1 MFAPNKS
8 MKKIL
13 FIVCAAAT
21 QFLSAQTLEKVNFVG
36 ALHRD
41 ASKDWTKGW
50 TEWNPKNATYGDV
63 TDSTTLNDAS
73 SVKKIS
79 STVTLDAKIVYLLRS
94 MLVVESGG
102 KLIIPAGTV
111 IRGQADL
118 TKSPKNYATIVV
130 ERGGMIDI
138 QGTNTKPVVMT
149 SSKAAGSRDRGDW
162 GGLVICGKAV
172 NNQGTDVQL
181 EGFNN
186 VSVNNTLGKFG
197 GSDDKDNSGSIKY
210 VRIEFAGLAFEPNKE
225 VNSLTMGSVGSGTT
239 IEGVQTSF
247 GNDDAFEWFGGTV
260 NCKKIV
266 SYKTTDD
273 DFDTDFGYRGTVQFG
288 IAVRDTNYYDLS
300 WNATSGASTSETF
313 ESDNDAAGSGK
324 TPYTA
329 AIFSN
334 ITCVGPVQ
342 LDKTYNDLTST
353 QKGAFRRGARIRR
366 NSRLSIVNS
375 IFMGYRN
382 FIMFDGDSTIIAAGV
397 KANTISEKGNL
408 FRNNYI
414 ANTGAAA
421 AAGTTNTGLAEVDSK
436 NTPSGLDAWIKL
448 SGNANMVDKAKYSK
462 GLILVDPQNSTSPD
476 FRPVSSN
483 KDLIGSSDYSATLL
497 ANAGTFVVCEDF
509 KTNPSAI
516 TVKSGSDATFTV
528 SYPDLDATYAW
539 QMSKGASFSN
549 TTDGANLIG
558 STNDTLTVKSVT
570 MSNNGEL
577 YRCLV
582 NTRWCKDTGAS
593 AKLTTLF
600 KACTLITTQPLNA
613 AVNVGGDAKFGVI
626 VNDTATKFAWASD
639 LDLGMQ
645 NLPVGAAKYVGAN
658 GKELTVKSAS
668 LRNHNQPFRV
678 VAFTNVCIDTSN
690 TVKMTIKD
698 SCIAFKS
705 VKVTDTLLVRF
716 SVKVSSLDKGQLI
729 KVYPNPAQNQLTI
742 DNGNYTDF
750 AGYTV
755 NVYNSVGAV
764 VYTQAINQKVYTVD
778 LKSWSSVGVYRME
791 LTDKTG
797 AKIAVKTI
805 VLN

>member
-1 MFAPNKS
+1 
-8 MKKIL
+8 MKKIT
-13 FIVCAAAT
+13 FIALLAT
-21 QFLSAQTLEKVNFVG
+21 ASALSAQVIEKVNYVG

-50 TEWNPKNATYGDV
+50 TEWNPKQASYSST
-63 TDSTTLNDAS
+63 TDATTLNDAS
-73 SVKKIS
+73 GIKSIS
-79 STVTLDAKIVYLLRS
+79 TTVTLDASKVYLLTS
-94 MLVVESGG
+94 TCVVKSGG
-102 KLIIPAGTV
+102 KLVIPAGTV
-111 IRGQADL
+111 IRGAADL
-118 TKSPKNYATIVV
+118 TATPKLYAMISV
-130 ERGGMIDI
+130 ERGGMIEVN
-138 QGTNTKPVVMT
+138 GTPKKPVVMT
-149 SSKAAGSRDRGDW
+149 SNKAAGSRDRGDW
-162 GGLVICGKAV
+162 GGLVLCGKAV
-172 NNQGTDVQL
+172 NNQGSDVQL

-186 VSVNNTLGKFG
+186 VAVDNTLGKFG
-197 GSDDKDNSGSIKY
+197 GTDDKDNSGVIKY

-225 VNSLTMGSVGSGTT
+225 VNSLTMGSVGSATT
-239 IEGVQTSF
+239 IEGVQCSF
-247 GNDDAFEWFGGTV
+247 GNDDGFEWFGGTV
-260 NCKKIV
+260 NCKKLI

-288 IAVRDTNYYDLS
+288 IAVRDTNYYDLT

-329 AIFSN
+329 AVFSN
-334 ITCVGPVQ
+334 ITCVGPVS
-342 LDKTYNDLTST
+342 LDKTYNDLSST

-382 FIMFDGDSTIIAAGV
+382 FIMFDGDSTIVAAGV
-397 KANTISEKGNL
+397 KAGTVSEKGNL

-414 ANTGAAA
+414 TNTTAAA
-421 AAGTTNTGLAEVDSK
+421 ASAATNTGLAEVDSK
-436 NTPSGLDAWIKL
+436 NTPSALDAWIK
-448 SGNANMVDKAKYSK
+448 SSTNANMVDKAKYGA
-462 GLILVDPQNSTSPD
+462 GLILVDPKNSTAPD

-483 KDLIGSSDYSATLL
+483 ADLIGSSDYSATLL
-497 ANAGTFVVCEDF
+497 NNIGTYAVCDKISTNAASV
-509 KTNPSAI
+509 
-516 TVKSGSDATFTV
+516 TVKSGNDASFFVT
-528 SYPDLDATYAW
+528 YPDIDATYNW
-539 QMSKGASFSN
+539 QLNKGAGFASVTN
-549 TTDGANLIG
+549 GATYAGAN
-558 STNDTLTVKSVT
+558 NDTLTVKSVT
-570 MSNNGEL
+570 MSNNGQL

-582 NTRWCKDTGAS
+582 NTRWCKDTSAS

-600 KACTLITTQPLNA
+600 KACTLITTQPSNA
-613 AVNVGGDAKFGVI
+613 SQTIGSDAKFSVA
-626 VNDTATKFAWASD
+626 VNDTATKFTWHTD

-645 NLPVGAAKYVGAN
+645 QLPAVNAKYVGAN
-658 GKELTVKSAS
+658 TKNLTVKSVA
-668 LRNHNQPFRV
+668 LKNHQQSV
-678 VAFTNVCIDTSN
+678 KLIAFTNVCIDTSN
-690 TVKMTIKD
+690 TVKITIKD

-742 DNGNYTDF
+742 DNGNYSDF
-750 AGYTV
+750 SGYTV

-764 VYTQAINQKVYTVD
+764 VYTQVINQKVYTID

-791 LTDKTG
+791 LTDKSG

>member
-1 MFAPNKS
+1 
-8 MKKIL
+8 MKKIF
-13 FIVCAAAT
+13 FIVCAAVT
-21 QFLSAQTLEKVNFVG
+21 QFVSAQTLEKVNFVG

-50 TEWNPKNATYGDV
+50 TEWNPKNASYGTV
-63 TDSTTLNDAS
+63 TDTVTLNDVS
-73 SVKKIS
+73 SIKKIS
-79 STVTLDAKIVYLLRS
+79 TTVTLDAKTVYLLRS
-94 MLVVESGG
+94 MLVVESGA
-102 KLIIPAGTV
+102 KLVIPAGTV
-111 IRGQADL
+111 IRGEANL
-118 TKSPKNYATIVV
+118 AATPKNYATIVV

-138 QGTNTKPVVMT
+138 QGTNTKPVILT
-149 SSKAAGSRDRGDW
+149 SNKAAGSRDRGDW

-172 NNQGTDVQL
+172 NNQGADVQL

-186 VSVNNTLGKFG
+186 VSVNNALGKFG
-197 GSDDKDNSGSIKY
+197 GTDDKDNSGSIKY

-300 WNATSGASTSETF
+300 WNAPSGASTSETF

-324 TPYTA
+324 TPYTSP
-329 AIFSN
+329 IFSN

-342 LDKTYNDLTST
+342 LDKTYNDLTAT

-375 IFMGYRN
+375 IFIGYRN
-382 FIMFDGDSTIIAAGV
+382 FIMFDGDSTLIAAGV
-397 KANTISEKGNL
+397 KSSTISDKGNL

-414 ANTGAAA
+414 TNTAAAA
-421 AAGTTNTGLAEVDSK
+421 AAGATNTGLAEVDSK

-448 SGNANMVDKAKYSK
+448 SGNSNMVDKAKYSK
-462 GLILVDPQNSTSPD
+462 GLILVDPQNATAPD
-476 FRPVSSN
+476 FRPVSTN
-483 KDLIGSSDYSATLL
+483 TDLIGSSDYSATLL
-497 ANAGTFVVCEDF
+497 ANAGTYVVCDDF
-509 KTNPSAI
+509 TTNPASI

-528 SYPDLDATYAW
+528 AFPDLDATYAW
-539 QMSKGASFSN
+539 QISKGAAFVN
-549 TTDGANLIG
+549 TVDGANLTG
-558 STNDTLTVKSVT
+558 SNNDTLNVKSVT
-570 MSNNGEL
+570 MSNNGEM

-582 NTRWCKDTGAS
+582 STRWCKDTSAS

-600 KACTLITTQPLNA
+600 KACTLITTQPSNA
-613 AVNVGGDAKFGVI
+613 SQTIGSDAKFSVA
-626 VNDTATKFAWASD
+626 VNDTAAKFAWHTD

-645 NLPVGAAKYVGAN
+645 QLPTSNAKYVGAN
-658 GKELTVKSAS
+658 TKSLTVKSVA
-668 LRNHNQPFRV
+668 LKNHQQSV
-678 VAFTNVCIDTSN
+678 KVIAFTNVCIL
-690 TVKMTIKD
+690 D

-764 VYTQAINQKVYTVD
+764 VYTQSINQQVYTID

-791 LTDKTG
+791 LTDKSG

>member
-1 MFAPNKS
+1 
-8 MKKIL
+8 MKKIT
-13 FIVCAAAT
+13 FIALLAT
-21 QFLSAQTLEKVNFVG
+21 ASALSAQVIEKVNYVG

-50 TEWNPKNATYGDV
+50 TEWNPKQASYSST
-63 TDSTTLNDAS
+63 TDATTLNDAS
-73 SVKKIS
+73 GIKSIS
-79 STVTLDAKIVYLLRS
+79 TTVTLDASKVYLLTS
-94 MLVVESGG
+94 TCVVKSGG
-102 KLIIPAGTV
+102 KLVIPAGTV
-111 IRGQADL
+111 IRGAADL
-118 TKSPKNYATIVV
+118 TATPKLYAMISV
-130 ERGGMIDI
+130 ERGGMIEVN
-138 QGTNTKPVVMT
+138 GTPKKPVVMT
-149 SSKAAGSRDRGDW
+149 SNKAAGSRDRGDW
-162 GGLVICGKAV
+162 GGLVLCGKAV
-172 NNQGTDVQL
+172 NNQGSDVQL

-186 VSVNNTLGKFG
+186 VAVDNTLGKFG
-197 GSDDKDNSGSIKY
+197 GTDDKDNSGVIKY

-225 VNSLTMGSVGSGTT
+225 VNSLTMGSVGSATT
-239 IEGVQTSF
+239 IEGVQCSF
-247 GNDDAFEWFGGTV
+247 GNDDGFEWFGGTV
-260 NCKKIV
+260 NCKKLI

-288 IAVRDTNYYDLS
+288 IAVRDTNYYDLT

-329 AIFSN
+329 AVFSN
-334 ITCVGPVQ
+334 ITCVGPVS
-342 LDKTYNDLTST
+342 LDKTYNDLSST

-382 FIMFDGDSTIIAAGV
+382 FIMFDGDSTIVAAGV
-397 KANTISEKGNL
+397 KAGTVSEKGNL

-414 ANTGAAA
+414 TNTTAAA
-421 AAGTTNTGLAEVDSK
+421 ASAATNTGLAEVDSK
-436 NTPSGLDAWIKL
+436 NTPSALDAWIK
-448 SGNANMVDKAKYSK
+448 SSTNANMVDKAKYGA
-462 GLILVDPQNSTSPD
+462 GLILVDPKNSTAPD

-483 KDLIGSSDYSATLL
+483 ADLIGSSDYSATLL
-497 ANAGTFVVCEDF
+497 NNIGTYAVCDKISTNAASV
-509 KTNPSAI
+509 
-516 TVKSGSDATFTV
+516 TVKSGNDASFFVT
-528 SYPDLDATYAW
+528 YPDIDATYNW
-539 QMSKGASFSN
+539 QLNKGAGFASVTN
-549 TTDGANLIG
+549 GATYAGAN
-558 STNDTLTVKSVT
+558 NDTLTVKSVT
-570 MSNNGEL
+570 MSNNGQL

-582 NTRWCKDTGAS
+582 NTRWCKDTSAS

-600 KACTLITTQPLNA
+600 KACTLITTQPSNA
-613 AVNVGGDAKFGVI
+613 SQTIGSDAKFSVA
-626 VNDTATKFAWASD
+626 VNDTATKFAWHTD

-645 NLPVGAAKYVGAN
+645 QLPAVNAKYVGAN
-658 GKELTVKSAS
+658 TKNLTVKSVA
-668 LRNHNQPFRV
+668 LKNHQQSV
-678 VAFTNVCIDTSN
+678 KLIAFTNVCIDTSN
-690 TVKMTIKD
+690 TVKITIKD

-742 DNGNYTDF
+742 DNGNYSDF
-750 AGYTV
+750 SGYTV

-764 VYTQAINQKVYTVD
+764 VYTQVINQKVYTID

-791 LTDKTG
+791 LTDKSG

>member
-1 MFAPNKS
+1 
-8 MKKIL
+8 MKKVF

-21 QFLSAQTLEKVNFVG
+21 QIVSAQTLEKVNFVG

-50 TEWNPKNATYGDV
+50 TEWNPKNASYGSV
-63 TDSTTLNDAS
+63 TDTVTLNDVS
-73 SVKKIS
+73 SIKKIS
-79 STVTLDAKIVYLLRS
+79 TTVTLDAKNVYLLRS
-94 MLVVESGG
+94 MLVVESGA
-102 KLIIPAGTV
+102 KLVIPAGTV
-111 IRGQADL
+111 IRGEANL
-118 TKSPKNYATIVV
+118 SATPKNYATIVV

-138 QGTNTKPVVMT
+138 QGTNTKPVVLT
-149 SSKAAGSRDRGDW
+149 SNKAAGSRDRGDW

-172 NNQGTDVQL
+172 NNQGSDVQL

-186 VSVNNTLGKFG
+186 VSVNNALGKFG
-197 GSDDKDNSGSIKY
+197 GTDDKDNSGSIKY

-225 VNSLTMGSVGSGTT
+225 VNSLTLGSVGSGTT

-260 NCKKIV
+260 NCKKII

-300 WNATSGASTSETF
+300 WNAPSGASTSETF

-324 TPYTA
+324 TPYTSP
-329 AIFSN
+329 IFSN

-342 LDKTYNDLTST
+342 LDKTYNDLTAT

-375 IFMGYRN
+375 IFIGYRN
-382 FIMFDGDSTIIAAGV
+382 FIMFDGDSTLIAAGV
-397 KANTISEKGNL
+397 KSSTISDKGNL

-414 ANTGAAA
+414 TNTAAAA
-421 AAGTTNTGLAEVDSK
+421 AAGATNTGLAEVDSK

-448 SGNANMVDKAKYSK
+448 SGNSNMVDKAKYSK
-462 GLILVDPQNSTSPD
+462 GLILVDPQNATAPD
-476 FRPVSSN
+476 FRPVSTN
-483 KDLIGSSDYSATLL
+483 TDLIGSSDYSATLL
-497 ANAGTFVVCEDF
+497 ANAGTYVVCDDF
-509 KTNPSAI
+509 TTNPASI

-528 SYPDLDATYAW
+528 ACPDLDATYAW
-539 QMSKGASFSN
+539 QISKGAAFVN
-549 TTDGANLIG
+549 TIDGANLTG
-558 STNDTLTVKSVT
+558 SNNDTLNVKSVT
-570 MSNNGEL
+570 MSNNGEM

-582 NTRWCKDTGAS
+582 STRWCKDTSAS

-600 KACTLITTQPLNA
+600 KACTLITTQPSNA
-613 AVNVGGDAKFGVI
+613 SQTIGSDAKFSVA
-626 VNDTATKFAWASD
+626 VNDTAAKFAWHTD

-645 NLPVGAAKYVGAN
+645 QLPTSNAKYVGAN
-658 GKELTVKSAS
+658 TKSLTVKSVA
-668 LRNHNQPFRV
+668 LKNHQQSV
-678 VAFTNVCIDTSN
+678 KVIAFTNVCIDTSN
-690 TVKMTIKD
+690 TVKMTILD

-764 VYTQAINQKVYTVD
+764 VYTQSINQQVYIID

-791 LTDKTG
+791 LTDKSG

>member
-1 MFAPNKS
+1 
-8 MKKIL
+8 MKKIT
-13 FIVCAAAT
+13 FIALLAT
-21 QFLSAQTLEKVNFVG
+21 TSALSAQVIEKVNYVG

-50 TEWNPKNATYGDV
+50 TEWNPKNASYASV
-63 TDSTTLNDAS
+63 TDTVTLNDAS

-79 STVTLDAKIVYLLRS
+79 TTVTLDAKTVYLLRS

-102 KLIIPAGTV
+102 KLVIPAGTV
-111 IRGQADL
+111 IRGQANL
-118 TKSPKNYATIVV
+118 AATPKNYATIVV

-172 NNQGTDVQL
+172 NNQGSDVQL

-186 VSVNNTLGKFG
+186 VSVNNALGKFG
-197 GSDDKDNSGSIKY
+197 GNDDKDNSGSIKY

-225 VNSLTMGSVGSGTT
+225 VNSLTMGSVGSATT

-329 AIFSN
+329 AVFSN
-334 ITCVGPVQ
+334 ITCVGPVS
-342 LDKTYNDLTST
+342 LDKTYNDLTAT

-375 IFMGYRN
+375 IFIGYRN
-382 FIMFDGDSTIIAAGV
+382 FIMFDGDSTIVAAGV
-397 KANTISEKGNL
+397 KSSTISEKGNL

-414 ANTGAAA
+414 ANTAAA
-421 AAGTTNTGLAEVDSK
+421 AASGSTNTGLAEVDSK
-436 NTPSGLDAWIKL
+436 NTPSALDAWIKL
-448 SGNANMVDKAKYSK
+448 SGNANMVDKAKYST
-462 GLILVDPQNSTSPD
+462 GLILVDPKNSTAPD
-476 FRPVSSN
+476 FRPVSGN
-483 KDLIGSSDYSATLL
+483 ADLIGSSDYSATLL
-497 ANAGTFVVCEDF
+497 NNIGTYAACDNISTDAASV
-509 KTNPSAI
+509 
-516 TVKSGSDATFTV
+516 TVKSGNDASFFVT
-528 SYPDLDATYAW
+528 YPDIDATYNW
-539 QMSKGASFSN
+539 QLNKGAGFASVTN
-549 TTDGANLIG
+549 GLKYAGAN
-558 STNDTLTVKSVT
+558 NDSLTVKSVT

-582 NTRWCKDTGAS
+582 NTRWCKDTSAT

-600 KACTLITTQPLNA
+600 KACTLITTQPSNA
-613 AVNVGGDAKFGVI
+613 NQTIGSDAKFSVA
-626 VNDTATKFAWASD
+626 VNDTAAKFAWHTD

-645 NLPVGAAKYVGAN
+645 QLPAANAKYVGAN
-658 GKELTVKSAS
+658 TKNLTVKSVA
-668 LRNHNQPFRV
+668 LKNHQQSV
-678 VAFTNVCIDTSN
+678 KVIAFTNVCIDTSN
-690 TVKMTIKD
+690 TVKIAIVD

-742 DNGNYTDF
+742 DNGNYSDF
-750 AGYTV
+750 SGYTV

-764 VYTQAINQKVYTVD
+764 VYTQAINQQVYTID

-791 LTDKTG
+791 LTDKSG

>member
-1 MFAPNKS
+1 
-8 MKKIL
+8 MKKIT
-13 FIVCAAAT
+13 FIALLAT
-21 QFLSAQTLEKVNFVG
+21 ASALSAQVIEKVNYVG

-50 TEWNPKNATYGDV
+50 TEWNPKQASYSST
-63 TDSTTLNDAS
+63 TDATTLNDAS
-73 SVKKIS
+73 GIKSIS
-79 STVTLDAKIVYLLRS
+79 TTVTLDASKVYLLTS
-94 MLVVESGG
+94 TCVVKSGG
-102 KLIIPAGTV
+102 KLVIPAGTV
-111 IRGQADL
+111 IRGAADL
-118 TKSPKNYATIVV
+118 TATPKLYAMISV
-130 ERGGMIDI
+130 ERGGMIEVN
-138 QGTNTKPVVMT
+138 GTPKKPVVMT
-149 SSKAAGSRDRGDW
+149 SNKAAGSRDRGDW
-162 GGLVICGKAV
+162 GGLVLCGKAV
-172 NNQGTDVQL
+172 NNQGSDVQL

-186 VSVNNTLGKFG
+186 VAVDNTLGKFG
-197 GSDDKDNSGSIKY
+197 GTDDKDNSGVIKY

-225 VNSLTMGSVGSGTT
+225 VNSLTMGSVGSATT
-239 IEGVQTSF
+239 IEGVQCSF
-247 GNDDAFEWFGGTV
+247 GNDDGFEWFGGTV
-260 NCKKIV
+260 NCKKLI

-288 IAVRDTNYYDLS
+288 IAVRDTNYYDLT

-329 AIFSN
+329 AVFSN
-334 ITCVGPVQ
+334 ITCVGPVS
-342 LDKTYNDLTST
+342 LDKTYNDLSST

-382 FIMFDGDSTIIAAGV
+382 FIMFDGDSTIVAAGV
-397 KANTISEKGNL
+397 KAGTVSEKGNL

-414 ANTGAAA
+414 TNTTAAA
-421 AAGTTNTGLAEVDSK
+421 ASGATNTGLAEVDSK
-436 NTPSGLDAWIKL
+436 NTPSALDAWIK
-448 SGNANMVDKAKYSK
+448 SSTNANMVDKAKYGA
-462 GLILVDPQNSTSPD
+462 GLILVDPKNSTAPD

-483 KDLIGSSDYSATLL
+483 ADLIGSSDYSATLL
-497 ANAGTFVVCEDF
+497 NNIGTYAVCD
-509 KTNPSAI
+509 KISTDAASV
-516 TVKSGSDATFTV
+516 TVKSGNDASFFVT
-528 SYPDLDATYAW
+528 YPDIDATYNW
-539 QMSKGASFSN
+539 QLNKGAGFASVTN
-549 TTDGANLIG
+549 GATYAGAN
-558 STNDTLTVKSVT
+558 NDTLTVKSVT
-570 MSNNGEL
+570 MSNNGQL

-582 NTRWCKDTGAS
+582 NTRWCKDTSAS

-600 KACTLITTQPLNA
+600 KACTLITTQPSNA
-613 AVNVGGDAKFGVI
+613 SQTIGSDAKFSVA
-626 VNDTATKFAWASD
+626 VNDTATKFTWHTD

-645 NLPVGAAKYVGAN
+645 QLPAVNAKYVGAN
-658 GKELTVKSAS
+658 TKNLTVKSVA
-668 LRNHNQPFRV
+668 LKNHQQSV
-678 VAFTNVCIDTSN
+678 KLIAFTNVCIDTSN
-690 TVKMTIKD
+690 TVKITIKD

-764 VYTQAINQKVYTVD
+764 VYTQAINQQVYTID

-791 LTDKTG
+791 LTDKSG

>member
-1 MFAPNKS
+1 

-50 TEWNPKNATYGDV
+50 TEWNPKNATYGAV

-186 VSVNNTLGKFG
+186 VSVNNALGKFG

-260 NCKKIV
+260 SCKKLI

-273 DFDTDFGYRGTVQFG
+273 DFDTDFGYRGAVQFG
-288 IAVRDTNYYDLS
+288 IAVRDTAYFDLS

-324 TPYTA
+324 LPLTSA
-329 AIFSN
+329 LFSN
-334 ITCVGPVQ
+334 ITCVGPVP
-342 LDKTYNDLTST
+342 LDKTYNDLTAT

-375 IFMGYRN
+375 VFMGYRN
-382 FIMFDGDSTIIAAGV
+382 FIMFDGDSVLVASGV
-397 KANTISEKGNL
+397 KSGSISETSNVL
-408 FRNNYI
+408 RNNFI
-414 ANTGAAA
+414 ANTAAA
-421 AAGTTNTGLAEVDSK
+421 SAAGATNTGLAEVDSK
-436 NTPSGLDAWIKL
+436 NTPAAMDAWLRDVKNSNKIDDASYV
-448 SGNANMVDKAKYSK
+448 SGA
-462 GLILVDPQNSTSPD
+462 ILVDPKNATAPD
-476 FRPVSSN
+476 FRPVTASKIN
-483 KDLIGSSDYSATLL
+483 TL
-497 ANAGTFVVCEDF
+497 ANYDAAIFTKFGKFSSVNTLGDVVM
-509 KTNPSAI
+509 TNAYPVPA
-516 TVKSGSDATFTV
+516 VDVVNVELFTV
-528 SYPDLDATYAW
+528 SATEVMVSVSDMSGKVVASMGSQSLVAGGNAIAVPVADLNNGLY
-539 QMSKGASFSN
+539 
-549 TTDGANLIG
+549 I
-558 STNDTLTVKSVT
+558 LTVV
-570 MSNNGEL
+570 SN
-577 YRCLV
+577 
-582 NTRWCKDTGAS
+582 GA
-593 AKLTTLF
+593 
-600 KACTLITTQPLNA
+600 
-613 AVNVGGDAKFGVI
+613 
-626 VNDTATKFAWASD
+626 
-639 LDLGMQ
+639 
-645 NLPVGAAKYVGAN
+645 
-658 GKELTVKSAS
+658 KSAY
-668 LRNHNQPFRV
+668 RFT
-678 VAFTNVCIDTSN
+678 VAH
-690 TVKMTIKD
+690 
-698 SCIAFKS
+698 
-705 VKVTDTLLVRF
+705 
-716 SVKVSSLDKGQLI
+716 
-729 KVYPNPAQNQLTI
+729 
-742 DNGNYTDF
+742 
-750 AGYTV
+750 
-755 NVYNSVGAV
+755 
-764 VYTQAINQKVYTVD
+764 
-778 LKSWSSVGVYRME
+778 
-791 LTDKTG
+791 
-797 AKIAVKTI
+797 
-805 VLN
+805 

>member
-1 MFAPNKS
+1 
-8 MKKIL
+8 
-13 FIVCAAAT
+13 
-21 QFLSAQTLEKVNFVG
+21 
-36 ALHRD
+36 
-41 ASKDWTKGW
+41 
-50 TEWNPKNATYGDV
+50 
-63 TDSTTLNDAS
+63 
-73 SVKKIS
+73 
-79 STVTLDAKIVYLLRS
+79 
-94 MLVVESGG
+94 
-102 KLIIPAGTV
+102 
-111 IRGQADL
+111 
-118 TKSPKNYATIVV
+118 
-130 ERGGMIDI
+130 
-138 QGTNTKPVVMT
+138 
-149 SSKAAGSRDRGDW
+149 
-162 GGLVICGKAV
+162 
-172 NNQGTDVQL
+172 
-181 EGFNN
+181 
-186 VSVNNTLGKFG
+186 
-197 GSDDKDNSGSIKY
+197 
-210 VRIEFAGLAFEPNKE
+210 
-225 VNSLTMGSVGSGTT
+225 
-239 IEGVQTSF
+239 
-247 GNDDAFEWFGGTV
+247 
-260 NCKKIV
+260 
-266 SYKTTDD
+266 
-273 DFDTDFGYRGTVQFG
+273 
-288 IAVRDTNYYDLS
+288 
-300 WNATSGASTSETF
+300 
-313 ESDNDAAGSGK
+313 
-324 TPYTA
+324 
-329 AIFSN
+329 
-334 ITCVGPVQ
+334 
-342 LDKTYNDLTST
+342 
-353 QKGAFRRGARIRR
+353 
-366 NSRLSIVNS
+366 
-375 IFMGYRN
+375 
-382 FIMFDGDSTIIAAGV
+382 
-397 KANTISEKGNL
+397 
-408 FRNNYI
+408 
-414 ANTGAAA
+414 
-421 AAGTTNTGLAEVDSK
+421 
-436 NTPSGLDAWIKL
+436 
-448 SGNANMVDKAKYSK
+448 
-462 GLILVDPQNSTSPD
+462 
-476 FRPVSSN
+476 
-483 KDLIGSSDYSATLL
+483 
-497 ANAGTFVVCEDF
+497 
-509 KTNPSAI
+509 
-516 TVKSGSDATFTV
+516 V

-582 NTRWCKDTGAS
+582 NTRWCKDTSAS

-626 VNDTATKFAWASD
+626 VNDTATKFAWVSD

>member
-1 MFAPNKS
+1 
-8 MKKIL
+8 MKKIT
-13 FIVCAAAT
+13 FIALLAT
-21 QFLSAQTLEKVNFVG
+21 TSALSAQVIEKVNYVG

-50 TEWNPKNATYGDV
+50 TEWNPKQASYSST
-63 TDSTTLNDAS
+63 TDATTLNDAS
-73 SVKKIS
+73 GIKSIS
-79 STVTLDAKIVYLLRS
+79 TTVTLDASKVYLLTS
-94 MLVVESGG
+94 TCVVKSGG
-102 KLIIPAGTV
+102 KLVIPAGTV
-111 IRGQADL
+111 IRGAADL
-118 TKSPKNYATIVV
+118 TATPKLYAMISV
-130 ERGGMIDI
+130 ERGGMIEVN
-138 QGTNTKPVVMT
+138 GTPKKPVVMT
-149 SSKAAGSRDRGDW
+149 SNKAAGSRDRGDW
-162 GGLVICGKAV
+162 GGLVLCGKAV
-172 NNQGTDVQL
+172 NNQGSDVQL

-186 VSVNNTLGKFG
+186 VAVDNTLGKFG
-197 GSDDKDNSGSIKY
+197 GTDDKDNSGVIKY

-225 VNSLTMGSVGSGTT
+225 VNSLTMGSVGSATT
-239 IEGVQTSF
+239 IEGVQCSF
-247 GNDDAFEWFGGTV
+247 GNDDGFEWFGGTV
-260 NCKKIV
+260 NCKKLI

-288 IAVRDTNYYDLS
+288 IAVRDTNYYDLT

-329 AIFSN
+329 AVFSN
-334 ITCVGPVQ
+334 ITCVGPVS
-342 LDKTYNDLTST
+342 LDKTYNDLSST

-382 FIMFDGDSTIIAAGV
+382 FIMFDGDSTIVAAGV
-397 KANTISEKGNL
+397 KAGTVSEKGNL

-414 ANTGAAA
+414 TNTTAAA
-421 AAGTTNTGLAEVDSK
+421 ASGATNTGLAEVDSK
-436 NTPSGLDAWIKL
+436 NTPSALDAWIK
-448 SGNANMVDKAKYSK
+448 SSTNANMVDKAKYGA
-462 GLILVDPQNSTSPD
+462 GLILVDPKNSTAPD

-483 KDLIGSSDYSATLL
+483 ADLIGSSDYSATLL
-497 ANAGTFVVCEDF
+497 NNIGTYAVCD
-509 KTNPSAI
+509 KISTDAASV
-516 TVKSGSDATFTV
+516 TVKSGNDASFFVT
-528 SYPDLDATYAW
+528 YPDIDATYNW
-539 QMSKGASFSN
+539 QLNKGVGFASVTN
-549 TTDGANLIG
+549 GATYAGAN
-558 STNDTLTVKSVT
+558 NDTLTVKSVT
-570 MSNNGEL
+570 MSNNGQL

-582 NTRWCKDTGAS
+582 NTRWCKDTSAS

-600 KACTLITTQPLNA
+600 KACTLITTQPSNA
-613 AVNVGGDAKFGVI
+613 SQTIGSDAKFSVA
-626 VNDTATKFAWASD
+626 VNDTATKFTWHTD

-645 NLPVGAAKYVGAN
+645 QLPAVNAKYVGAN
-658 GKELTVKSAS
+658 TKNLTVKSVA
-668 LRNHNQPFRV
+668 LKNHQQSV
-678 VAFTNVCIDTSN
+678 KLIAFTNVCIDTSN
-690 TVKMTIKD
+690 TVKITIKD

-764 VYTQAINQKVYTVD
+764 VYTQAINQQVYTID

-791 LTDKTG
+791 LTDKSG

>member
-1 MFAPNKS
+1 
-8 MKKIL
+8 MKKLL
-13 FIVCAAAT
+13 FFVSAAAT
-21 QFLSAQTLEKVNFVG
+21 QLLSAQTLEKVNYVG

-41 ASKDWTKGW
+41 AAKDWTKGW
-50 TEWNPKNATYGDV
+50 TEWNPKNASYGAV

-73 SVKKIS
+73 SIKKIS
-79 STVTLDAKIVYLLRS
+79 STLTLDAKTVYLLRS

-102 KLIIPAGTV
+102 KLVIPAGTV
-111 IRGQADL
+111 IRGEANL
-118 TKSPKNYATIVV
+118 SLSPKNYATIVV

-138 QGTNTKPVVMT
+138 QGTTSKPVVMT
-149 SSKAAGSRDRGDW
+149 SNKAAGSRDRGDW
-162 GGLVICGKAV
+162 GGLVICGKAI

-225 VNSLTMGSVGSGTT
+225 VNSLTMGSVGSGTV

-300 WNATSGASTSETF
+300 WNAPSGSSTSETF

-329 AIFSN
+329 AVFSN
-334 ITCVGPVQ
+334 ITCVGPVP
-342 LDKTYNDLTST
+342 LDKTYNDLTTT

-375 IFMGYRN
+375 IFIGYRN
-382 FIMFDGDSTIIAAGV
+382 FIMFDGDSTLVAAGV
-397 KANTISEKGNL
+397 KPNNTISENGNL

-421 AAGTTNTGLAEVDSK
+421 ASGATNTGLAEVDSK
-436 NTPSGLDAWIKL
+436 NTPSGLDAWLKA
-448 SGNANMVDKAKYSK
+448 SGNANMIDKAKYSK
-462 GLILVDPQNSTSPD
+462 GLILVDPQNATAPD

-483 KDLIGSSDYSATLL
+483 TDLIGSSDYSASLL
-497 ANAGTFVVCEDF
+497 SKLGTFVVCEKF
-509 KTNPSAI
+509 TSSPSSI
-516 TVKSGSDATFTV
+516 TIKAGSDALFTA
-528 SYPDLDATYAW
+528 SHPDLDATYAW
-539 QMSKGASFSN
+539 QINKGAGYVN
-549 TTDGANLIG
+549 TVDGASLVG
-558 STNDTLTVKSVT
+558 SANDSLTVKSVT

-577 YRCLV
+577 YRCLS
-582 NTRWCKDTGAS
+582 TSRWCKDTTAG

-600 KACTLITTQPLNA
+600 KACTLITTQPTNA
-613 AVNVGGDAKFGVI
+613 AVTIGSDAKFGVI
-626 VNDTATKFAWASD
+626 VNDTAAKFAWGSD

-645 NLPVGAAKYVGAN
+645 NLPSNASKYVGATT
-658 GKELTVKSAS
+658 KDLTVKSAS

-678 VAFTNVCIDTSN
+678 IAYTGVCIDTSN

-698 SCIAFKS
+698 SCIAYKS

-716 SVKVSSLDKGQLI
+716 SVKVSNLDKGQLI

-764 VYTQAINQKVYTVD
+764 VYTQAINQQVYTID

>member
-1 MFAPNKS
+1 

-13 FIVCAAAT
+13 LVNLVFAVN
-21 QFLSAQTLEKVNFVG
+21 FLVGQTIEKVNFVG

-41 ASKDWTKGW
+41 ASKNWTKGW
-50 TEWNPKNATYGDV
+50 TEWNPKNVTYPSV
-63 TDSTTLNDAS
+63 TETTTLNDAS
-73 SVKKIS
+73 GIKRITG
-79 STVTLDAKIVYLLRS
+79 TVTLDPSKVYSLTS
-94 MLVVESGG
+94 ICVVRSGG

-111 IRGQADL
+111 IRGAADL
-118 TKSPKNYATIVV
+118 TSTPKLYAIICV
-130 ERGGMIDI
+130 ERGGYIEVN
-138 QGTNTKPVVMT
+138 GSATKPVIMT
-149 SSKAAGSRDRGDW
+149 SNKAAGSRDRGDW
-162 GGLVICGKAV
+162 GGLVVCGKGL
-172 NNQGTDVQL
+172 NNQGLDVQL

-186 VSVNNTLGKFG
+186 VAVDNSLGKFG
-197 GSDDKDNSGSIKY
+197 GTDDKDNSGVIKY

-225 VNSLTMGSVGSGTT
+225 VNSLTLGSVGSGTT
-239 IEGVQTSF
+239 IEGVQASF

-288 IAVRDTNYYDLS
+288 IAVRDTSYFDLS

-342 LDKTYNDLTST
+342 LDKTYNDLTTT

-382 FIMFDGDSTIIAAGV
+382 FIMFDGDSTLTAAGV
-397 KANTISEKGNL
+397 KTSTISDKGNL

-421 AAGTTNTGLAEVDSK
+421 ASGTTNTGLTEVDAK

-448 SGNANMVDKAKYSK
+448 SGNANMIDKAKYSR
-462 GLILVDPQNSTSPD
+462 GLILVDPQNATSPD
-476 FRPVSSN
+476 FRPVFSN
-483 KDLIGSSDYSATLL
+483 TDLIGSSDYSAKLL
-497 ANAGTFVVCEDF
+497 ANVGTYVVCEDF

-516 TVKSGSDATFTV
+516 TVKSGSDAAFTV
-528 SYPDLDATYAW
+528 AYPDLDVTYAW
-539 QMSKGASFSN
+539 QMSKGVSFANS
-549 TTDGANLIG
+549 TDGANLVG

-577 YRCLV
+577 YRCLA
-582 NTRWCKDTGAS
+582 NTRWCKDTSAS

-600 KACTLITTQPLNA
+600 KACTLITTQPVSA
-613 AVNVGGDAKFGVI
+613 VVNVGGDAKFGVV
-626 VNDTATKFAWASD
+626 VNDTAAKFAWASD

-645 NLPVGAAKYVGAN
+645 SLPANATKYVVAN
-658 GKELTVKSAS
+658 GKNLTVKSAS

-678 VAFTNVCIDTSN
+678 IAFTNVCIDTSN
-690 TVKMTIKD
+690 IVKITIQD
-698 SCIAFKS
+698 SCIDFKS

-742 DNGNYTDF
+742 DNGKYTDF

-755 NVYNSVGAV
+755 KIYNSVGAV
-764 VYTQAINQKVYTVD
+764 VYTQAINQNVYTVD

-791 LTDKTG
+791 LTDKSG
-797 AKIAVKTI
+797 ANIAVKSI
-805 VLN
+805 ILN